1 MKSSSILYPI
11 CVFCFSWGTIM
22 LINQLVTG
30 LSASTQMQCAGAEYL
45 RGEQRAQ
52 KLTLVEFCRDN
63 GYYVGKHLQQ
73 EQ

>member
-1 MKSSSILYPI
+1 MKSSSILYHVG
-11 CVFCFSWGTIM
+11 VFCFSCGTIM
-22 LINQLVTG
+22 LLNQLVTG

-52 KLTLVEFCRDN
+52 KLNLIEFCRDN